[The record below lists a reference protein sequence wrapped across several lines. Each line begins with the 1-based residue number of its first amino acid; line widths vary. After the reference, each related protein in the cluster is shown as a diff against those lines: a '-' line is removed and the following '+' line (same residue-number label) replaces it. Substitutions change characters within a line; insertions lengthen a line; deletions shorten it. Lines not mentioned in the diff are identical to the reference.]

1 MRIPPHSRTYS
12 FVRSPG
18 VGSGR
23 HDHCTVRVVSPLIPF
38 MVAVIVAVPV
48 ATLVAVPTLLIVAIA
63 GLDELQVTDRER
75 FCIVP
80 SLNVPM
86 ALKF

>member
-1 MRIPPHSRTYS
+1 
-12 FVRSPG
+12 
-18 VGSGR
+18 
-23 HDHCTVRVVSPLIPF
+23 
-38 MVAVIVAVPV
+38 MVAVIVVVPV
-48 ATLVAVPTLLIVAIA
+48 ATLVAVPRLLIVAIA
-63 GLDELQVTDRER
+63 GLDELQVTDREM